1 MYNKRNLQGFLIIFS
16 LILAN
21 CSGDAQI
28 GLKEIPI
35 DHADDTTPESWN
47 ISSTL
52 EKDPLS
58 RWQNITLLFTDEN
71 NNPIPDA
78 NIQVI
83 QKDIDFIYSTSA
95 PAVSAFG
102 KVENDQ
108 WIPYPDRMEQ
118 IGKYNALGF
127 NNVEYYPWWMWLF
140 VEPEDNQWDFMGAT
154 NAPQDA
160 TVIDDGQFTDRDSYF
175 NDFPQYRFDT
185 FWVGPQFNCSFFVP
199 SWIDY
204 ENMDEFKKQFAE
216 YITEAFRLHPDGHF
230 DLYELTLEINDTPAW
245 DKGAWDINDKEWQ
258 QAIEFIKWEAELIR
272 SLDPHAKISI
282 DFDPIVY
289 FDDIPASH
297 MTNWI
302 VKIMEAGI
310 AFDVIGL
317 EIHPASFTNNPNNA
331 EELEAFLD
339 SLDIYGKEYYIW
351 EYGVRSEGTPP
362 IPEVPTDWQAPVE
375 EYSEEFQKELYIDT
389 FKVFIENPA
398 VIGVRYLV
406 YKDPALVSDSEYETW
421 RKTGMGILREDRT
434 LKPSYDAL
442 RDYWQSLL
450 IDDSFTTDENGEINI
465 TAISGLFEVT
475 YDGINQLLTISNK

>member
-331 EELEAFLD
+331 EELEAFL
-339 SLDIYGKEYYIW
+339 
-351 EYGVRSEGTPP
+351 
-362 IPEVPTDWQAPVE
+362 
-375 EYSEEFQKELYIDT
+375 
-389 FKVFIENPA
+389 
-398 VIGVRYLV
+398 
-406 YKDPALVSDSEYETW
+406 
-421 RKTGMGILREDRT
+421 
-434 LKPSYDAL
+434 
-442 RDYWQSLL
+442 QS
-450 IDDSFTTDENGEINI
+450 G
-465 TAISGLFEVT
+465 G
-475 YDGINQLLTISNK
+475 